1 MRRRSGACAKNWKHL
16 KMSKKINK
24 KNRKNNRPDPYGT
37 DSPEY
42 VIAKRRKRL
51 RDKDEITTF
60 IIRLIIMIAF
70 VYILFGKIFGLALVD
85 NDDMKPRL
93 SGGDLMLYY
102 RLQNK
107 WYADDVVVFEKDGER
122 YTGRIV
128 ATEGDKVDI
137 PDEGGL
143 HINGSTVLEADIFY
157 PTKKYETG
165 IEFPVTLGKNEFFI
179 LCDYR
184 EGEKDSRFFGP
195 VKASELKGKVITVMR
210 RTNL

>member
-1 MRRRSGACAKNWKHL
+1 
-16 KMSKKINK
+16 
-24 KNRKNNRPDPYGT
+24 
-37 DSPEY
+37 
-42 VIAKRRKRL
+42 
-51 RDKDEITTF
+51 
-60 IIRLIIMIAF
+60 MIAF

-184 EGEKDSRFFGP
+184 EGAKDSRFFGP

>member
-1 MRRRSGACAKNWKHL
+1 MKQTGKQN
-16 KMSKKINK
+16 
-24 KNRKNNRPDPYGT
+24 NRKTNAFPYGV

-42 VIAKRRKRL
+42 VIARRRKRL
-51 RDKDEITTF
+51 RDKDEVSTF
-60 IIRLIIMIAF
+60 ITRLIVMAAF
-70 VYILFGKIFGLALVD
+70 IYILFGQIFGLALVN

-107 WYADDVVVFEKDGER
+107 WYTDDVVVFEKDGTR

-128 ATEGDKVDI
+128 ATGGDTVDI

-143 HINGSTVLEADIFY
+143 TINNSTVLETDIFY
-157 PTKKYETG
+157 ATKKYETG
-165 IEFPVTLGKNEFFI
+165 IEFPVTLEKDEFFI

-184 EGEKDSRFFGP
+184 EGAKDSRFFGP
-195 VKASELKGKVITVMR
+195 VKASELRGKVITVMR

>member
-1 MRRRSGACAKNWKHL
+1 MAGQ
-16 KMSKKINK
+16 SKKK
-24 KNRKNNRPDPYGT
+24 KKKKGNMAPYGV

-51 RDKDEITTF
+51 RGKDEITTF
-60 IIRLIIMIAF
+60 VTRLIIMATF
-70 VYILFGKIFGLALVD
+70 LYILFGRIFGLALVD
-85 NDDMKPRL
+85 NNDMSPRL

-107 WYADDVVVFEKDGER
+107 WYTDDVVVFEKDGTR

-128 ATEGDKVDI
+128 ATGGDTVDI
-137 PDEGGL
+137 PVEGGL
-143 HINGSTVLEADIFY
+143 TINDSTVLEPDIFY
-157 PTKKYETG
+157 VTKKYEAG
-165 IEFPVTLGKNEFFI
+165 IDFPVTLEKDEFFI

-184 EGEKDSRFFGP
+184 EGAKDSRFFGP

-210 RTNL
+210 RTDI